1 MFVCVYIYIY
11 YICVYIYMYIYIY
24 VYIYMYTFMYISAAQ
39 KAQARFDK
47 AGFLSAVPWCWPPT
61 SRQEDETQM
70 VRLFAGQQARNDKRG
85 SLSMSSEAMQQALR
99 LFGLFNV
106 TASACDV
113 VSGP

>member
-1 MFVCVYIYIY
+1 
-11 YICVYIYMYIYIY
+11 
-24 VYIYMYTFMYISAAQ
+24 
-39 KAQARFDK
+39 
-47 AGFLSAVPWCWPPT
+47 
-61 SRQEDETQM
+61 M